1 MERKWEAFFQS
12 YTLHKFLTAAPHVK
26 SLDLSFVNC
35 PTTLSLV
42 LSNIVPEGA
51 TWKGLA
57 QLHLSRFRFQPQ
69 DLLRFLNDHRHTL
82 KSVRFDHMVL
92 EGPLPWSSFATQM
105 RSISL
110 PLDTCELRLGFWVNG
125 KTKAQHWANIHQCD
139 PRISPIVMIEDYI
152 LSRSDYNPFN

>member
-82 KSVRFDHMVL
+82 KSVRFDHMVS
-92 EGPLPWSSFATQM
+92 EGPLSWPDFAT
-105 RSISL
+105 
-110 PLDTCELRLGFWVNG
+110 
-125 KTKAQHWANIHQCD
+125 
-139 PRISPIVMIEDYI
+139 
-152 LSRSDYNPFN
+152 